1 MPEHYRVRLRR
12 GDHEVE
18 VESSDKSYVDRK
30 LDDLLPRV
38 TGATSTPESRS
49 GGEVS
54 NQKRK
59 ASRKQRAK
67 ADGRTSRSDDELMGL
82 VHYIQ
87 GHDEFNRL
95 AETILSGRSQL
106 PRILMCL
113 YYGSEHFAD
122 PHLTTGELEAVT
134 NQLGARIQKSNI
146 AKVLKK
152 HPTYITSDAMRK
164 KGTIVGYKINRN
176 GQDHFRGLLMNG
188 ES

>member
-18 VESSDKSYVDRK
+18 VESSDKSYVDSK
-30 LDDLLPRV
+30 LDDLLSRI

-49 GGEVS
+49 DEEGLKQE
-54 NQKRK
+54 RET
-59 ASRKQRAK
+59 SRTQRAK
-67 ADGRTSRSDDELMGL
+67 ADGRTSRSDNELIGL

-87 GHDEFNRL
+87 GHEEFDRL

-134 NQLGARIQKSNI
+134 NQLGVRILKSNI

-152 HPTYITSDAMRK
+152 NPTYTTSDAMRK
-164 KGTIVGYKINRN
+164 RGAIVGYKINRN
-176 GQDHFRGLLMNG
+176 GQNHFRGLLMNG